1 VQILF
6 LNLKELATFKDRLE
20 IAIVKKNL

>member
-6 LNLKELATFKDRLE
+6 LNLKELATFKGRLE